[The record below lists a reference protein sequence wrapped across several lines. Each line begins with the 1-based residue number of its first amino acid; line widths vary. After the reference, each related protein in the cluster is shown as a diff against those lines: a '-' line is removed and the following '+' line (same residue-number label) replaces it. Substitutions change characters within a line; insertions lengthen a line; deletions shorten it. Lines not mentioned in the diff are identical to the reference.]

1 MATLLIGYDVESN
14 ESEITGRFLEL
25 AWEVHTRYSAPCTFF
40 LTGKTL
46 EILGAEA
53 FQWFVNH
60 PLFDI
65 QQHTYSHL
73 LLKTVYIDDGE
84 KIQMVRGGTLEEI
97 EEDVGRACKL
107 LKDMLGIDCIGLTG
121 PWGYYRGLCDRPDI
135 LEILHRLGIRFTRT
149 WARNEKDFQPTPL
162 EIQPFWY
169 VHSGFPDILECPV
182 QGYQD
187 IYWYWIYGEDIDK
200 YKAYLRQCLD
210 EIKRR
215 DWVLGYGA
223 HDHTALKDKGLPQIE
238 FLIEYALAIGIE
250 IKSYKAFYEEM
261 RERWRV

>member
-1 MATLLIGYDVESN
+1 MATLLIGYDVES
-14 ESEITGRFLEL
+14 SEPEVTKRFLDL
-25 AWEVHTRYSAPCTFF
+25 AWEVHNRYSAPCTFF
-40 LTGKTL
+40 LVGKTL
-46 EILGAEA
+46 ELVGAEM
-53 FQWFVNH
+53 FKPFVNH

-84 KIQMVRGGTLEEI
+84 KIQLVRGGTLEEI
-97 EEDVGRACKL
+97 EEDVGKASRL

-135 LEILHRLGIRFTRT
+135 LEILHKLGIRFTRT

-169 VHSGFPDILECPV
+169 VHSGFPDILECPC

-187 IYWYWIYGEDIDK
+187 IYWYWIYGEDLER
-200 YKAYLRQCLD
+200 YMAYLGQCLE
-210 EIKRR
+210 EIKRN

-223 HDHTALKDKGLPQIE
+223 HDHTAIKNNGLPQIE
-238 FLIEYALAIGIE
+238 FLIKYAKDLGIE
-250 IKSYKAFYEEM
+250 IKSYKDYYEEM
-261 RERWRV
+261 RERWRN